1 MLKKLSRL
9 QWQMTLAFL
18 TVSFFST
25 LALEVLVLAGLTT
38 YFFTSPKVRKAIGVG
53 LSTEVQKHATALEK
67 GDLKEVKKWLAQVHA
82 TSEPLPGITVNFTS
96 EDAKTVAAVTDAQG
110 KLIAGF
116 PEGRWRLGEQASF
129 SQPGKAQVRW
139 EGFGLVASI
148 PIKSKSGQ
156 RVGHFFYHSGP
167 AEPWE
172 KLWEIFLE
180 AVLPSALVV
189 TICAGLAGG
198 IAGAWVGRR
207 MARRLSLIAG
217 AADAWAEGDFT
228 LHAPESSDELGQ
240 LSRRLN
246 RMARDLQD
254 RMALQQDVA
263 TLEERNRLA
272 RDLHDTVKQ
281 QVFATALQVSAA
293 RDLLESAPE
302 AARECLDTARELAQQ
317 TQKELTSVLKEL
329 RPVTPGQGSLPIL
342 LQSHIADWSRRTG
355 VHTVLELASPPRLT
369 DDASNA
375 LLRLTQEA
383 LANIARHSGATEVHL
398 SLRQEEPG
406 VALLSIADN
415 GRGFVPEYVTR
426 RTNIDAGLGLATMRE
441 RAEALPGG
449 VFSLQSA
456 PGKGTTIT
464 VRCEEKAEKKS

>member
-38 YFFTSPKVRKAIGVG
+38 YFFTSPKVRTRIEAG
-53 LSTEVQKHATALEK
+53 LVAEVHKHAVALEK
-67 GDLKEVKKWLAQVHA
+67 GDHKAIKHWLAQVHA
-82 TSEPLPGITVNFTS
+82 TVEPLPGLTVNFTS

-116 PEGRWRLGEQASF
+116 PERRWSLGEQASF
-129 SQPGKAQVRW
+129 SRPEKAQVRW
-139 EGFGLVASI
+139 EGFGLVASV
-148 PIKSKSGQ
+148 PIKNKSGQ
-156 RVGHFFYHSGP
+156 ALGHFFYHSGP

-172 KLWEIFLE
+172 KLWEIFLQ

-189 TICAGLAGG
+189 TVCAGLAGG

-207 MARRLSLIAG
+207 LARRLGVIAD

-228 LHAPESSDELGQ
+228 RHAPESSDELGQ

-263 TLEERNRLA
+263 TLEERSRLA

-281 QVFATALQVSAA
+281 QVFATVLQVSAA

-302 AARECLDTARELAQQ
+302 EARECLDTARELAQQ

-342 LQSHIADWSRRTG
+342 LQSHVADWSRRTG
-355 VHTVLELASPPRLT
+355 VHVVLELNDPPQLL

-398 SLRQEEPG
+398 SLRQEEVG
-406 VALLSIADN
+406 TALLSIADN
-415 GRGFVPEYVTR
+415 GRGFVPEHAAR
-426 RTNIDAGLGLATMRE
+426 RTDAGLGLATMRE

-456 PGKGTTIT
+456 PGRGTTIT
-464 VRCEEKAEKKS
+464 VRCEEKRP